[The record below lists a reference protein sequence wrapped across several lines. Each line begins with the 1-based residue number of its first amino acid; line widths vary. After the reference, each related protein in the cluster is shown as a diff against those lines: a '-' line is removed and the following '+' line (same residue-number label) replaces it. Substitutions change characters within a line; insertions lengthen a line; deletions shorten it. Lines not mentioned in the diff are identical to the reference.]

1 MQIKVKICGITQYED
16 ARAAVNLGADAIGF
30 VFDQKNPRYIEPY
43 KVNEIIKKLPPFI
56 TKVGI
61 FCDEIPQTITEIA
74 SSASIDTIQLNG
86 SEPPETIAQLSMP
99 IIKTFFIEPGFDIGL
114 LEEYNVSAFLIDTWS
129 KMKKAGSRGNAL
141 SRGIAQKVARL
152 KKNVILSGGLGLA
165 NIKEAL
171 EEVEPYAV
179 DVCESVEVSPG
190 IKNPQKMRD
199 IIKTVKGWKY
209 KEGP

>member
-1 MQIKVKICGITQYED
+1 MKIKVKICGITQYED

-30 VFDQKNPRYIEPY
+30 VFDRKNPRYIEPD
-43 KVNEIIKKLPPFI
+43 KVSKIIKKLPPFI
-56 TKVGI
+56 TKVGV
-61 FCDEIPQTITEIA
+61 FYDEIPQTITEIA
-74 SSASIDTIQLNG
+74 CSANIDTIQLNG

-129 KMKKAGSRGNAL
+129 KMKKAGSRGNAI
-141 SRGIAQKVARL
+141 SWGIAQKVARL

-179 DVCESVEVSPG
+179 DVCESVEISPG

>member
-30 VFDQKNPRYIEPY
+30 VFDRKNPRFIEPD

-56 TKVGI
+56 TKVGV

-74 SSASIDTIQLNG
+74 SSANIDTIQLNG

-129 KMKKAGSRGNAL
+129 KMKKAGSRGSAL
-141 SRGIAQKVARL
+141 SWGIAQKVVRL
-152 KKNVILSGGLGLA
+152 KKTVLLSGGLGLA

-171 EEVEPYAV
+171 EKVEPYAV
-179 DVCESVEVSPG
+179 DVCESVEISPG